1 MKPGWSIASRPP
13 QGTFDG
19 APNIHT
25 PSWAEHGPGGH
36 FVLQGQVPN
45 SGNLPLDTKRLSP

>member
-1 MKPGWSIASRPP
+1 MKLGWSIASRPP

-25 PSWAEHGPGGH
+25 PSRAEHGLEGVFIFSLGI
-36 FVLQGQVPN
+36 L
-45 SGNLPLDTKRLSP
+45 